1 MSTTFGEVPH
11 DFGTEVPHK
20 RHGWWWKV
28 LLSGLAMWILVIIV
42 TATTLNT
49 NLVPTLILLGSFLV
63 PLTVVMFAVE
73 RVTGNLVPITL
84 ILAFFVGGIFGV
96 LGASVLEANLQ
107 QSALEYLGVGAIEEF
122 VKGVIFVIVGWR
134 IVPKTGYQGALL
146 GAVVGA
152 GFAAFES
159 AGYAFNAA
167 LTIHG
172 IDLASLLQTEVLRAV
187 LTPFGHV
194 LWTATLG
201 SAIFA
206 AASKRN
212 TYRFHWSIIGAYAA
226 VVLLHATWDSMGW
239 ISSTLALIFTGNGV
253 QQLEHG
259 YILRSTVQAAS
270 ALAPVL
276 YIVGLLIISAIGV
289 LFLLI
294 WARRGRPAG
303 RPRAVGAHTGGRAGP
318 VTT

>member
-1 MSTTFGEVPH
+1 MTTTLGDAVS
-11 DFGTEVPHK
+11 HK

-28 LLSGLAMWILVIIV
+28 LLAGLGMWILVIIV

-73 RVTGNLVPITL
+73 RVTGNLVAITL

-107 QSALEYLGVGAIEEF
+107 QSPLEYLGVGAIEEF

-134 IVPKTGYQGALL
+134 VIPKTGYQGALL

-167 LTIHG
+167 ITFRG

-194 LWTATLG
+194 LWTAILG

-206 AASKRN
+206 AASERN
-212 TYRFHWSIIGAYAA
+212 RYRFRWSIIGAYAA
-226 VVLLHATWDSMGW
+226 VVVLHALWDSMGW
-239 ISSTLALIFTGNGV
+239 ISSTLALIFTGNAI

-259 YILRSTVQAAS
+259 YILRSTAYAAS
-270 ALAPVL
+270 NLAPII
-276 YIVGLLIISAIGV
+276 YIIGLIITSAIGV
-289 LFLLI
+289 LVLMI
-294 WARRGRPAG
+294 WARRGRPAR
-303 RPRAVGAHTGGRAGP
+303 RPRVSRAHARPAP
-318 VTT
+318 V